1 MELAIPLLAL
11 GGLYVI
17 SNQSNKQPVPYSRRK
32 VGNEGFTNNKKPYID
47 QTYPENYPVMNDDD
61 LLDTDYKYANPNT
74 ATDKYFKQTPPK
86 TANTQINERDVYSL
100 SGDYLAQTD
109 FKHNNM
115 VPFYGAKMR
124 GQQSGLDRAESTLDS
139 MNGSGSQMQKKV
151 EQAPLF
157 KPESNMQWTVGAPNM
172 SDFYQSRQ
180 NPALRNNMVKPF
192 ESVQVAPGLN
202 KGYGSEGSGGFNSGL
217 ESREMWLPKT
227 VDEMRVDTNPKNEYS
242 LSGHQGPAGSF
253 VKELGSIGKVEKH
266 LPDQSYENT
275 FDRWLK
281 TTGSEK
287 ASRNVAEEVMLHSN
301 RVETTQFYAGSASA
315 TMKTASYNPGA
326 VEESKSQ
333 QLSALPVAH
342 SSACGKGHSNN
353 CDAIAKNYTQYTNTR
368 TANQQPQLFGSGFS
382 RSISA
387 AMAPLLD
394 VFRPSKKEEQT
405 SNVRVYGNIAGEVPS
420 NYVLNPRDRVATTI
434 KETTLHAPNTYI
446 GNQKEGGYLA
456 AKNQAIANQRD
467 SSSTDAICGIG
478 GGATKYGEMRYE
490 AVRSQYNNELKE
502 PMVAARTNHGSM
514 QTFNPNMNINVAKNE
529 SDLFNTRPMAPIAT
543 IAQGTTKEMY
553 GRMDMNQYNMS
564 DGTSNRNDGDL
575 LSAFKANPYTHS
587 LTNIA

>member
-17 SNQSNKQPVPYSRRK
+17 SNQSSKTPIPM
-32 VGNEGFTNNKKPYID
+32 EGFSSNKTPYIK
-47 QTYPENYPVMNDDD
+47 QTYPTNYPVSNEEE
-61 LLDTDYKYANPNT
+61 LLDTDYKYSNPNT
-74 ATDKYFKQTPPK
+74 ATDKYYNQTK
-86 TANTQINERDVYSL
+86 YQNQTNNGAIGGNTIEKEVQSL
-100 SGDYLAQTD
+100 TGDYLAPSN

-124 GQQSGLDRAESTLDS
+124 GQQGGLDRAESTLDN
-139 MNGSGSQMQKKV
+139 MNGSGSQMQKKI

-157 KPESNMQWTVGAPNM
+157 KPESNMQWTSGAPNM
-172 SDFYQSRQ
+172 TDFYQSRQ

-192 ESVQVAPGLN
+192 ESIQVAPGLN

-287 ASRNVAEEVMLHSN
+287 ASRNVAEEVMQHSN
-301 RVETTQFYAGSASA
+301 RVETTQFYAGSANA
-315 TMKTASYNPGA
+315 TMKTASYTQGQ
-326 VEESKSQ
+326 VEESKMQ
-333 QLSALPVAH
+333 QLEAHPVAH
-342 SSACGKGHSNN
+342 SAACGKGHSNN
-353 CDAIAKNYTQYTNTR
+353 CDAIAQSHIQYPNTR
-368 TANQQPQLFGSGFS
+368 TVNQQPQMFGTSFN
-382 RSISA
+382 RAFSA
-387 AMAPLLD
+387 AVAPILD
-394 VFRPSKKEEQT
+394 VFRPSKKEEQV
-405 SNVRVYGNIAGEVPS
+405 SNVRVYGNIAGEVPG
-420 NYVLNPRDRVATTI
+420 NYVINPLDRVSTTI
-434 KETTLHAPNTYI
+434 KETTLHAPHTYI

-456 AKNQAIANQRD
+456 AKKQPIANQRD
-467 SSSTDAICGIG
+467 TSSTDAICGIG

-490 AVRSQYNNELKE
+490 TVRSQCNNELKE

-514 QTFNPNMNINVAKNE
+514 QTFNPNMNINIAKNE
-529 SDLFNTRPMAPIAT
+529 SDMFNQRPMAPIAT
-543 IAQGTTKEMY
+543 IAHGTTKEMY
-553 GRMDMNQYNMS
+553 GRMDMNQYN
-564 DGTSNRNDGDL
+564 TSNTNNRNDGDL

>member
-17 SNQSNKQPVPYSRRK
+17 SNQTNKNTVMPR
-32 VGNEGFTNNKKPYID
+32 EGFSSNKKPYVA
-47 QTYPENYPVMNDDD
+47 QTYPQNYPVSNAEE

-74 ATDKYFKQTPPK
+74 ATDKYFNQSKFQNNP
-86 TANTQINERDVYSL
+86 NGNGNSINEREVHSL
-100 SGDYLAQTD
+100 TGNYLASTD

-124 GQQSGLDRAESTLDS
+124 GQQSGLDRAESTLDN
-139 MNGSGSQMQKKV
+139 MVGAGSQMQKKV

-157 KPESNMQWTVGAPNM
+157 KPESNMQWTTGAPNM
-172 SDFYQSRQ
+172 TDFYQSRQ

-287 ASRNVAEEVMLHSN
+287 ASRNVAEEVMQHSN
-301 RVETTQFYAGSASA
+301 RVETTQFYAGSANA
-315 TMKTASYNPGA
+315 TMKTASYTQGKIEDP
-326 VEESKSQ
+326 KTQ
-333 QLSALPVAH
+333 QLEALPVAH
-342 SSACGKGHSNN
+342 SSACGKGQSNN
-353 CDAIAKNYTQYTNTR
+353 CDAIAQSHTQYPNTR
-368 TANQQPQLFGSGFS
+368 TVNQQPQMFGASFN
-382 RSISA
+382 RAFSA
-387 AMAPLLD
+387 AVAPVLD
-394 VFRPSKKEEQT
+394 VFRPSKKEEQV
-405 SNVRVYGNIAGEVPS
+405 SNVRVYGNIAGEVPG
-420 NYVLNPRDRVATTI
+420 NYVINPMDRVSTTI

-456 AKNQAIANQRD
+456 AKNQPIANQRD
-467 SSSTDAICGIG
+467 TSSTNAICGIG

-490 AVRSQYNNELKE
+490 TVRSQYNNELKE
-502 PMVAARTNHGSM
+502 PSVVARTNHGSM
-514 QTFNPNMNINVAKNE
+514 QTFNPNMKISIAKNE
-529 SDLFNTRPMAPIAT
+529 SDMFNQRPMAPIAT

-553 GRMDMNQYNMS
+553 GRMDMNQYNTS
-564 DGTSNRNDGDL
+564 DVNNRNDGNL

>member
-17 SNQSNKQPVPYSRRK
+17 SNQTNKTPVPR
-32 VGNEGFTNNKKPYID
+32 EGFSNSKKPYID
-47 QTYPENYPVMNDDD
+47 QTYPTNYPVSNDEE

-74 ATDKYFKQTPPK
+74 ATDKYFNQTTFQNK
-86 TANTQINERDVYSL
+86 SNNGTSVGNTISEVHSL
-100 SGDYLAQTD
+100 TGDYLASSD

-124 GQQSGLDRAESTLDS
+124 GQQSGLDRAESTLDN
-139 MNGSGSQMQKKV
+139 MNGSGSQIQKKV
-151 EQAPLF
+151 EQGPLF
-157 KPESNMQWTVGAPNM
+157 KPESNMQWTSGAPNM
-172 SDFYQSRQ
+172 TEFYQSRQ

-192 ESVQVAPGLN
+192 ESIQVAPGLN

-217 ESREMWLPKT
+217 ESRELWLPKT

-242 LSGHQGPAGSF
+242 LSGHQGPAGAF

-287 ASRNVAEEVMLHSN
+287 ASRNVAEEVIHHSN
-301 RVETTQFYAGSASA
+301 RVETTQFYAGSANA
-315 TMKTASYNPGA
+315 TMKTASYTQGKI
-326 VEESKSQ
+326 EESKSQ
-333 QLSALPVAH
+333 QLESLPVAP

-353 CDAIAKNYTQYTNTR
+353 CDAVAQSHIQYPNTR
-368 TANQQPQLFGSGFS
+368 TVNQQPQMFGTSFN
-382 RSISA
+382 RAFSA
-387 AMAPLLD
+387 AVAPILD
-394 VFRPSKKEEQT
+394 VFRPSKKEEQV
-405 SNVRVYGNIAGEVPS
+405 SNVRVYGNIAGEVPG
-420 NYVLNPRDRVATTI
+420 NYVINPRDRVSTTI

-456 AKNQAIANQRD
+456 AKKQPIANQRD
-467 SSSTDAICGIG
+467 TSSTDAICGIG

-490 AVRSQYNNELKE
+490 TVRSQCNNELKE

-529 SDLFNTRPMAPIAT
+529 SDMFNQRPMAPIAT

-553 GRMDMNQYNMS
+553 GRMDMNQYNTS
-564 DGTSNRNDGDL
+564 DTNNRNDGDL

>member
-17 SNQSNKQPVPYSRRK
+17 SNQTNKNTVVPR
-32 VGNEGFTNNKKPYID
+32 EGFSSNKKPYIS
-47 QTYPENYPVMNDDD
+47 QKYPENYPVSNDDE

-74 ATDKYFKQTPPK
+74 ATDKYFNQSNFQNKPTGGG
-86 TANTQINERDVYSL
+86 NSINEREVHSL
-100 SGDYLAQTD
+100 TGNYLASTD

-124 GQQSGLDRAESTLDS
+124 GQQSGLDRAESALDN
-139 MNGSGSQMQKKV
+139 MVGAGSQMQKKV

-157 KPESNMQWTVGAPNM
+157 KPESNMQWTTGAPNM
-172 SDFYQSRQ
+172 TDFYQSRQ

-202 KGYGSEGSGGFNSGL
+202 KGYGTEGSGGFNSGL

-242 LSGHQGPAGSF
+242 LAGHQGPAGSF
-253 VKELGSIGKVEKH
+253 IKELGSIGKVEKH

-287 ASRNVAEEVMLHSN
+287 ASRNVAEEVMQHSN
-301 RVETTQFYAGSASA
+301 RVETTQFYAGSANA
-315 TMKTASYNPGA
+315 TMKTASYTQGKI
-326 VEESKSQ
+326 EESKTQ
-333 QLSALPVAH
+333 QLEALPVAH
-342 SSACGKGHSNN
+342 SSACGKGQANN
-353 CDAIAKNYTQYTNTR
+353 CDAIAQSHTQYPNTR
-368 TANQQPQLFGSGFS
+368 TANQQPQMFGASFNRAFS
-382 RSISA
+382 A
-387 AMAPLLD
+387 VVAPVLD
-394 VFRPSKKEEQT
+394 VFRPSKKEEHV
-405 SNVRVYGNIAGEVPS
+405 SNVRVYGNIAGEVPG
-420 NYVLNPRDRVATTI
+420 NYVINPMDRVSTTI

-446 GNQKEGGYLA
+446 GNQKEGGYLS
-456 AKNQAIANQRD
+456 AKNQPIANQRD
-467 SSSTDAICGIG
+467 TSSTDAICGIG

-490 AVRSQYNNELKE
+490 TVRSQCNNELKE
-502 PMVAARTNHGSM
+502 PSVVARTNHGSM
-514 QTFNPNMNINVAKNE
+514 QTFNPNMNINIAKNE
-529 SDLFNTRPMAPIAT
+529 SDMFNQRPMAPIAT

-553 GRMDMNQYNMS
+553 GRMDMNQYNTS
-564 DGTSNRNDGDL
+564 DMNNRNDGNL